1 MKLLVDIGNCR
12 LKWAVTHG
20 GDDLDGPCGVIELKR
35 DFPPDL
41 AQFSP
46 LDRPASIW
54 ASCVAPPA
62 VRHAL
67 VEYARRKWSLE
78 PVFIHAQK
86 RQAGIVNGYS
96 AAKTL
101 GSDRWAALIAAC
113 TLFPRQPVIVV
124 DAGTAVTVDLL
135 DGDGFFRGGVI
146 FPGVRGMGAALHRY
160 TENLASHQVD
170 GAAAA
175 PAEVNSTAI
184 ATDTGS
190 AIAGGTLLAVA
201 GGIELAVARQRQS
214 LQAQCRIIAT
224 GGDAERIVPLLTGA
238 VEIVPQLVLRGLA
251 IISRWSLR

>member
-12 LKWAVTHG
+12 LKWAVTHS
-20 GDDLDGPCGVIELKR
+20 GDDLDGDCGVIALKR

-41 AQFSP
+41 ARFS
-46 LDRPASIW
+46 LLNRPESIW
-54 ASCVAPPA
+54 ASCVASPA

-67 VEYARRKWSLE
+67 IEYARRKWSRE

-101 GSDRWAALIAAC
+101 GSDRWAALIAAA
-113 TLFPRQPVIVV
+113 TMFPRQPVIVV

-146 FPGVRGMGAALHRY
+146 FPGVHSMGLALHGQ
-160 TENLASHQVD
+160 TENLTLD
-170 GAAAA
+170 GADDPA
-175 PAEVNSTAI
+175 AEVDSAAT
-184 ATDTGS
+184 ATDTRS
-190 AIAGGTLLAVA
+190 AIAGGTLLAVV
-201 GGIELAVARQRQS
+201 GGIELAVARQKQS
-214 LQAQCRIIAT
+214 LQAECRIIAT